1 MTNWILIADA
11 AGAVIYEPEL
21 EHERL
26 RAVRNFDHPS
36 GRAHV
41 QELVSARVGHARQ
54 PGPRGLAPAMAAP
67 TDPHTLEAERFAGE
81 LAVELAAAYHRRD
94 FHQLALIAP
103 PRFLGLLRAAL
114 DAHVAS
120 AVVASA
126 ANDLTPIP
134 PHDLWPHVREIV
146 RRLSEPNDTRNG

>member
-26 RAVRNFDHPS
+26 RAVRHFDHPS
-36 GRAHV
+36 GRARV
-41 QELVSARVGHARQ
+41 QEMVSDRVGHARQ

-67 TDPHTLEAERFAGE
+67 TDPHALEAERFARE
-81 LAVELAAAYHRRD
+81 LAVELAAAYHRREFD
-94 FHQLALIAP
+94 RLALVAP
-103 PRFLGLLRAAL
+103 PRFLGVLRAAL
-114 DAHVAS
+114 DAQVAS

-134 PHDLWPHVREIV
+134 PHDLWPHVREIACRV
-146 RRLSEPNDTRNG
+146 SEPKHTRNR